1 MSTDTHPT
9 GASGNNTMQHPPFNA
24 GPHTEVAAPLNPVAT
39 AGLGPRRSRVIHR
52 VGDAAANAM
61 SGVLAAALGGC
72 WIVVGWL
79 SGFPDWWQI
88 ALYSATALTTFVM
101 VFVIQHTQSRQVAAL
116 QRKLDELIRSSR
128 QADNALIAVEHAPAA
143 ELQQLADASRD
154 RRTEALGG

>member
-1 MSTDTHPT
+1 
-9 GASGNNTMQHPPFNA
+9 MQQPPINA
-24 GPHTEVAAPLNPVAT
+24 GPRPGAAVPPGPVPT
-39 AGLGPRRSRVIHR
+39 GGLGPRRSRVIHR

-61 SGVLAAALGGC
+61 SGVLAALLGGC
-72 WIVVGWL
+72 WVVVGWL
-79 SGFPDWWQI
+79 RGFPDWWQI

-128 QADNALIAVEHAPAA
+128 QADNALIAVEHAPAE

>member
-1 MSTDTHPT
+1 M
-9 GASGNNTMQHPPFNA
+9 A
-24 GPHTEVAAPLNPVAT
+24 
-39 AGLGPRRSRVIHR
+39 
-52 VGDAAANAM
+52 
-61 SGVLAAALGGC
+61 GVLAAVLGGC
-72 WIVVGWL
+72 WIVVGWR

>member
-1 MSTDTHPT
+1 MAPAPIACLAPT
-9 GASGNNTMQHPPFNA
+9 TLMTATPLTSPVTATPSLASGSA
-24 GPHTEVAAPLNPVAT
+24 
-39 AGLGPRRSRVIHR
+39 GPRRSRLLHR

-61 SGVLAAALGGC
+61 AGTLAAS
-72 WIVVGWL
+72 VGSTWL
-79 SGFPDWWQI
+79 LIGAATGFPDWWQI

-128 QADNALIAVEHAPAA
+128 QADNALIAVEHAPDE

-154 RRTEALGG
+154 RRIEALGG